1 MGGEIDEGRHIG
13 LVRKAALAGSPI
25 SFFGVGGS
33 NFASFSPPYRSGRK
47 REGTSQK
54 TTVRGLAS
62 ASSTSIM
69 TITILEDFSMRNY
82 DSANI
87 RQIERRIV

>member
-25 SFFGVGGS
+25 SFFGAGVAISRLLVLPRG
-33 NFASFSPPYRSGRK
+33 AVE

-54 TTVRGLAS
+54 TTSRNEFSYFVYQHDHNHGF
-62 ASSTSIM
+62 
-69 TITILEDFSMRNY
+69 LEDSL
-82 DSANI
+82 
-87 RQIERRIV
+87 

>member
-25 SFFGVGGS
+25 SFFGVGGC
-33 NFASFSPPYRSGRK
+33 NFASFSPPYRSGRSEK
-47 REGTSQK
+47 ARAKKPREGF
-54 TTVRGLAS
+54 GLCFVYQHHDNHDFS
-62 ASSTSIM
+62 G
-69 TITILEDFSMRNY
+69 DFSMRNY

-87 RQIERRIV
+87 RRIERRIV